1 MERGRGGIRRKGSN
15 RVRRSWGD
23 RKSKEAGKVKKD
35 KCMERDGVI
44 HCKVAK

>member
-1 MERGRGGIRRKGSN
+1 MERGKRGIRKKGS

-23 RKSKEAGKVKKD
+23 RKSKKAGKVKKD
-35 KCMERDGVI
+35 KCMGKDGVI